1 MRKHPFRIDIRGAT
15 ALEFALCAPA
25 FFMLV
30 MGIVELGLLVWIQ
43 LALQQGVEAAA
54 RCASIN
60 TNTCANAAQIQTY
73 AAAQS
78 YGLSPPTTAFTV
90 TAPACGNMV
99 QASYTPNFLP
109 NFPIP
114 SRTLTAQACFPS

>member
-1 MRKHPFRIDIRGAT
+1 MTKPRFRLDVRGAT

-30 MGIVELGLLVWIQ
+30 MGIVELGLLVWMQ

-60 TNTCANAAQIQTY
+60 KTTCSTASQIQSY
-73 AAAQS
+73 ASTQT
-78 YGLSPPTTAFTV
+78 YGLTPPVGTFTV
-90 TAPACGNMV
+90 TTPACGNQV
-99 QASYTPNFLP
+99 AASYTPTYLP
-109 NFPIP
+109 SFPIP
-114 SRTLTAQACFPS
+114 TRTLTAQACFPA

>member
-1 MRKHPFRIDIRGAT
+1 MRRRSFRFDIRGAT

-30 MGIVELGLLVWIQ
+30 MGIVELGLLVWMQ

-54 RCASIN
+54 RCASVN
-60 TNTCANAAQIQTY
+60 KNACANAAQIQAY

-78 YGLSPPTTAFTV
+78 YGLTPPSSSFTV
-90 TAPACGNMV
+90 TTPTCGNMV
-99 QASYTPNFLP
+99 QASYTPAFLP
-109 NFPIP
+109 SFPIP
-114 SRTLTAQACFPS
+114 TQTLTAQACFPS

>member
-1 MRKHPFRIDIRGAT
+1 MRKQPFRIDISGAT

-30 MGIVELGLLVWIQ
+30 MGIVQLGLLVWMQ

-60 TNTCANAAQIQTY
+60 KNTCASASQIQSY
-73 AAAQS
+73 ASAQS
-78 YGLSPPTTAFTV
+78 YGLSPPDSAFTV
-90 TAPACGNMV
+90 TTPACGNMV
-99 QASYTPNFLP
+99 QASYTPSYLP
-109 NFPIP
+109 SFPIP
-114 SRTLTAQACFPS
+114 TRTLTAQACFPA

>member
-1 MRKHPFRIDIRGAT
+1 MRKPSLRIDIRGAT

-30 MGIVELGLLVWIQ
+30 MGIVELGLLVLIQ

-60 TNTCANAAQIQTY
+60 KTTCANATKIQAY
-73 AAAQS
+73 AADQS
-78 YGLSPPTTAFTV
+78 VGLSPPASAFTV

-99 QASYTPNFLP
+99 QASYTPAFLP
-109 NFPIP
+109 SFPIP
-114 SRTLTAQACFPS
+114 TQTLTAQACFPT

>member
-1 MRKHPFRIDIRGAT
+1 MKRPSFLIDIRGAT

-30 MGIVELGLLVWIQ
+30 MGIVQLGLLVWMQ
-43 LALQQGVEAAA
+43 MSLQQGVEAAA

-60 TNTCANAAQIQTY
+60 KTACASASQIQAY

-78 YGLSPPTTAFTV
+78 YGLAPPNSAFTV

-99 QASYTPNFLP
+99 QASYTPTYLP
-109 NFPIP
+109 SFPIP
-114 SRTLTAQACFPS
+114 TRTLTAQACFPA

>member
-1 MRKHPFRIDIRGAT
+1 MTKRLFRIDISGAT

-30 MGIVELGLLVWIQ
+30 LGIVQLGLLVWMQ

-60 TNTCANAAQIQTY
+60 KNSCSTTSQIQSY
-73 AAAQS
+73 ASTQS
-78 YGLSPPTTAFTV
+78 YGLTPPASTFTV

-99 QASYTPNFLP
+99 QASYTPSYLP
-109 NFPIP
+109 SFPIP
-114 SRTLTAQACFPS
+114 TRTLTAQACFPT